1 MNCPYEDARKT
12 LSAMIGLRPQVI
24 EDISSISKAFAC
36 NHIISSAIHFFVST
50 QTSFDLTIAHWMWLF
65 CQVSA
70 LWQDMHGLS
79 SKISSCE
86 MRTFSKRMWRD
97 TASDELKITET
108 VLSTRMAKDKTDG
121 LMKFLRLIH
130 PNATTNEIKSALVSF
145 GNDILR
151 IAFTNLPP
159 ILGVFIWPRNR
170 CYFELPRKQ
179 WNF

>member
-1 MNCPYEDARKT
+1 
-12 LSAMIGLRPQVI
+12 
-24 EDISSISKAFAC
+24 
-36 NHIISSAIHFFVST
+36 
-50 QTSFDLTIAHWMWLF
+50 
-65 CQVSA
+65 
-70 LWQDMHGLS
+70 MHGLS

-170 CYFELPRKQ
+170 CYFELPRYQ
-179 WNF
+179 